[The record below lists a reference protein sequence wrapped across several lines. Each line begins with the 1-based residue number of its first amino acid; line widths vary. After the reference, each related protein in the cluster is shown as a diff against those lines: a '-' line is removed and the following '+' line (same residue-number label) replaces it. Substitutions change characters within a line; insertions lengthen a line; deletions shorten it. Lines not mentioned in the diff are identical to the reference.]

1 MIEAVA
7 EDSKVCVGDGKMFC
21 CGAEEVGF
29 VEVDCVN
36 AEDVGG
42 EVVDAIVAAA
52 DFDALS
58 CDGGELKIVCPPSK

>member
-29 VEVDCVN
+29 VEVDAVD
-36 AEDVGG
+36 AEDVGSK
-42 EVVDAIVAAA
+42 VVDTMIAAT
-52 DFDALS
+52 DFNALS